1 MFISGFGLLMAPKPI
16 SLKTI
21 HVDSTVS
28 QHAKE
33 NVTKLIVRRVIPIR
47 KDNSHVMRVLHS

>member
-1 MFISGFGLLMAPKPI
+1 MFISGFGLLMAPKPT

-21 HVDSTVS
+21 NVDSTVS

-33 NVTKLIVRRVIPIR
+33 NVTKLTVRRVIPIR
-47 KDNSHVMRVLHS
+47 KDNSHVVRVLHS

>member
-1 MFISGFGLLMAPKPI
+1 MAPKPI

-33 NVTKLIVRRVIPIR
+33 NVTKFIVRRVIPIR